1 MPAAHLLGKP
11 HRRRYVLRSPGD
23 ALGRSQLLKPL
34 KPQVGPTFSVG
45 IWSCCSSQLLPFV
58 DFFFKQQ
65 KEKIDTEE
73 YQFLILGRIPVF
85 VEVTFQVSVTHG
97 PGKVGSSPRSPAGSL
112 LVTGHS
118 GKGPGASR
126 LAGSLER
133 GGH

>member
-1 MPAAHLLGKP
+1 MLSGALESRKDLCLLEYTHASCPPAGKATQAALL
-11 HRRRYVLRSPGD
+11 
-23 ALGRSQLLKPL
+23 
-34 KPQVGPTFSVG
+34 FSD
-45 IWSCCSSQLLPFV
+45 L
-58 DFFFKQQ
+58 QQ